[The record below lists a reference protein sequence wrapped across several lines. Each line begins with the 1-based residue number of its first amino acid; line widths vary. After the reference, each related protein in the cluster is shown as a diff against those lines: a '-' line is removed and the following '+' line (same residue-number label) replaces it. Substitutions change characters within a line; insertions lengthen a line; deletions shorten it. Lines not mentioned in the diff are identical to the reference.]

1 MKIRPTQWVVGPEA
15 EPIFSEMQTTIEI
28 VDEAAG
34 EFVCVTQHGNDLG
47 KVMFNPDE
55 WPAVRAA
62 INRAVKQCRPD
73 K

>member
-15 EPIFSEMQTTIEI
+15 EPIFSEMQTVVEI

-34 EFVCVTQHGNDLG
+34 EFVTVTQHGNNLG
-47 KVMFNPDE
+47 KVMFNRDE

-62 INRAVKQCRPD
+62 INRAMNQCKP
-73 K
+73 